1 MVCSFFSD
9 TKVRFSE
16 HNTKNEACFFSF
28 FYGDIQF
35 HQFHFL
41 QVVDYLAF
49 ADETAV
55 SPQFHF
61 RHVMKTI
68 SQYHGL

>member
-1 MVCSFFSD
+1 MFKFTVITKISF
-9 TKVRFSE
+9 RFIID
-16 HNTKNEACFFSF
+16 F
-28 FYGDIQF
+28 QF

-55 SPQFHF
+55 SPQFHIPS
-61 RHVMKTI
+61 RYENNITI
-68 SQYHGL
+68 SRIIKTSGSQRNKA

>member
-1 MVCSFFSD
+1 MVITEIS
-9 TKVRFSE
+9 
-16 HNTKNEACFFSF
+16 FSF
-28 FYGDIQF
+28 YFFLIYIDFQF
-35 HQFHFL
+35 HQFHIL

-55 SPQFHF
+55 SHQFHF

>member
-1 MVCSFFSD
+1 V
-9 TKVRFSE
+9 
-16 HNTKNEACFFSF
+16 EASQQRGASILFKKELYIDF
-28 FYGDIQF
+28 QF
-35 HQFHFL
+35 HQFHIL

-55 SPQFHF
+55 SHQFHF